1 VTTGVEQMGRG
12 GSWRIAGWG
21 VAGLLLSLPL
31 VAMKVGSGVEWDV
44 SDFVMFGAMLLIA
57 GTTVELGVRLSGDGW
72 VRAGVG
78 VAAATGFL
86 LVWVNL
92 AVGILRDEGNPANL
106 MFAGVLAIACI
117 ASVRA
122 RLRSAGMAR
131 AMVATAGAQLLVGA
145 IGLVGGWAAPGWAGV
160 RDVVMGTGL
169 FVALWLLAA
178 SLFRKAARGAL

>member
-1 VTTGVEQMGRG
+1 MTTGVEHSGQGR
-12 GSWRIAGWG
+12 SWRIAGWG
-21 VAGLLLSLPL
+21 LAGLLLLLPL
-31 VAMKVGSGVEWDV
+31 AAMQVDSGVTWDAA
-44 SDFVMFGAMLLIA
+44 DFLVFGTMLLMA
-57 GTTVELGVRLSGDGW
+57 GTTVELGTRLSGDGW

-92 AVGILRDEGNPANL
+92 AVGILGDEGNPANL

-122 RLRSAGMAR
+122 RLRPAGMAQ
-131 AMVATAGAQLLVGA
+131 AMVMTAGAQLLVGA
-145 IGLVGGWAAPGWAGV
+145 IGLAGGWAAPGWAGV